1 MDFQEVI
8 HILKEQ
14 FNCDAII
21 LFGSYA
27 RGDQRKDSD
36 VDIAI
41 KSNENITKKQLFE
54 MTEKLEQILKKD
66 VDLIDL
72 NTISDSFRYEILMN
86 GKVLY
91 CKDSFQFDLYKLDIF
106 REYLELNESR
116 KAIIENVKKEQYMEN
131 EAVIL
136 NKFESIERCIKRIN
150 EEYED
155 NPENL
160 NDYRRLD
167 SIVLNLQRSCEL
179 VTDIAMY
186 IVSCRKL
193 GMPQEK
199 REAFELLQKNGLI
212 TKPMADN
219 MKKMIGFRNIAVH
232 DYKKANET
240 TLKDVIEN
248 DLDDLLDFA
257 RTILNLKRI

>member
-1 MDFQEVI
+1 
-8 HILKEQ
+8 
-14 FNCDAII
+14 
-21 LFGSYA
+21 
-27 RGDQRKDSD
+27 
-36 VDIAI
+36 
-41 KSNENITKKQLFE
+41 
-54 MTEKLEQILKKD
+54 
-66 VDLIDL
+66 
-72 NTISDSFRYEILMN
+72 
-86 GKVLY
+86 
-91 CKDSFQFDLYKLDIF
+91 
-106 REYLELNESR
+106 
-116 KAIIENVKKEQYMEN
+116 MEN

-150 EEYED
+150 EEYEE

-212 TKPMADN
+212 TEKMANN
-219 MKKMIGFRNIAVH
+219 MKKMIGFRN
-232 DYKKANET
+232 DYKKIDEKI
-240 TLKDVIEN
+240 LKDVIEN
-248 DLDDLLDFA
+248 HLNDLLDFA